1 MKHDSKI
8 LVVGHDDVIEKSL
21 VQGFRVRGFSKVF
34 SSSAI
39 ALDTTI
45 QSSTYQFF
53 AQERPEYVV
62 LASVRSG
69 GIEANQKNPAD
80 FFYANSESQNNVVYA
95 AHKFGVKKLLYFAS
109 SCVYPKEADQP
120 LEPRSLM
127 TGEMEPTS
135 KAYSTA
141 KLAGIVLCQS
151 YRAQHGLD
159 ATVVIP
165 ATIYGPDSDTDLA
178 TAHVLGA
185 LVHKF
190 HVAKVNHDKDVTV
203 WGTGHARREFL
214 FSEDF
219 VEGCLFVAGQSQELD
234 IVNLGCGEDI
244 AIKDLAFTI
253 KEIVGFTG
261 DIVFDKTKP
270 EGAKRKL
277 LDSAKIL
284 QLGWKPKVS
293 LRAGIQQTYQAYL
306 QKIKERKE

>member
-1 MKHDSKI
+1 MKNDSKI
-8 LVVGHDDVIEKSL
+8 LIVGHDDVIERSL
-21 VQGFRVRGFSKVF
+21 VQGFRARGFSKVF
-34 SSSAI
+34 SSSMI

-53 AQERPEYVV
+53 AQERPEYVF

-69 GIEANQKNPAD
+69 GIEANQKSPAD

-95 AHKFGVKKLLYFAS
+95 ARKFGVKKLLYFAS
-109 SCVYPKEADQP
+109 SCVYPKEAEQP
-120 LEPRSLM
+120 LEPESLM

-151 YRAQHGLD
+151 YRKQYGLD

-185 LVHKF
+185 LVQKF
-190 HVAKVNHDKDVTV
+190 HMAKINHDKDVIA

-219 VEGCLFVAGQSQELD
+219 VEGCLFVADQYQELD
-234 IVNLGCGEDI
+234 IVNLGCGEDVS
-244 AIKDLAFTI
+244 IKDLAFTI
-253 KEIVGFTG
+253 KGIVGFSG
-261 DIVFDKTKP
+261 EIVFDPMKP

-277 LDSAKIL
+277 LNSSTIL
-284 QLGWKPKVS
+284 QMGWKPKIS
-293 LRAGIQQTYQAYL
+293 LRTGIQKTYQAYL
-306 QKIKERKE
+306 QKIEKRKE

>member
-1 MKHDSKI
+1 MKNDSKI
-8 LVVGHDDVIEKSL
+8 LIVGHDDVIERSL
-21 VQGFRVRGFSKVF
+21 VRGFRARGFSKVF

-53 AQERPEYVV
+53 AQERPEYIF

-69 GIEANQKNPAD
+69 GIDANQKSPAD

-95 AHKFGVKKLLYFAS
+95 ARKFGVKKLLYFAS
-109 SCVYPKEADQP
+109 SCVYPREAEQP
-120 LEPRSLM
+120 LKPESLM
-127 TGEMEPTS
+127 MGEMEPTS

-151 YRAQHGLD
+151 YRKQYGLD

-165 ATIYGPDSDTDLA
+165 ATIYGPDSDMDLA

-185 LVHKF
+185 LVQKF
-190 HVAKVNHDKDVTV
+190 HQAKVGGERAVSV

-219 VEGCLFVAGQSQELD
+219 VEGCLFVVDQHQKFD

-253 KEIVGFTG
+253 KEIVGFAG

-277 LDSAKIL
+277 LDSAQIL
-284 QLGWKPKVS
+284 RSGWKPKVS
-293 LRAGIQQTYQAYL
+293 LRAGIQQAYQAYL
-306 QKIKERKE
+306 EKIKERKE